1 MPRDSSKRKLTMDR
15 EGEVGILTLQ
25 RAFSLNSEGKI
36 ALTEAIVE
44 LSNSDSPRALLLN
57 ALDPRA
63 FLVDVEELA
72 DMQASN
78 ARLFSAAGHKLAQA
92 IEQAPFPVI
101 AAVEGQALGG
111 GCELVLACDLAVAG
125 EDATFGQIEAL
136 GGVMPGFGGTWR
148 LARRIGYQRA
158 LEMLFTA
165 TVIGAHTALSYGLIL
180 EVTERGKSLESAKVL
195 AERISRTSKASISAI
210 KLAASVGWNLP
221 PTAADAFEEVL
232 FPTLFGPEQS
242 ARMHAYLKQQE
253 GD

>member
-148 LARRIGYQRA
+148 LAEG
-158 LEMLFTA
+158 
-165 TVIGAHTALSYGLIL
+165 
-180 EVTERGKSLESAKVL
+180 
-195 AERISRTSKASISAI
+195 SAI
-210 KLAASVGWNLP
+210 NEHWRCSSP
-221 PTAADAFEEVL
+221 P
-232 FPTLFGPEQS
+232 P
-242 ARMHAYLKQQE
+242 
-253 GD
+253 